1 MRNVMIKFKNGRKSN
16 YVIEKDTLKYK
27 IEKFQIKHS
36 NISDEEALRRANQMH
51 SEHKDK
57 PVYHVANNYSGSE
70 KVKKENRVPGLYG
83 CNRYKSK
90 KPEVFNI
97 L

>member
-1 MRNVMIKFKNGRKSN
+1 MKNIVIKFKNGRKSS
-16 YVIEKDTLKYK
+16 YVIEKEILKEK
-27 IEKFQIKHS
+27 NEKFQLKYS

>member
-1 MRNVMIKFKNGRKSN
+1 ERDIL
-16 YVIEKDTLKYK
+16 KDKA
-27 IEKFQIKHS
+27 EKFQIKHS

-57 PVYHVANNYSGSE
+57 PAYHVANNYSGSE

-90 KPEVFNI
+90 KPDVFNI

>member
-1 MRNVMIKFKNGRKSN
+1 MKNVMIKFKNSRKSS
-16 YVIEKDTLKYK
+16 YVIEKDILKDK
-27 IEKFQIKHS
+27 SEQFQLKHS
-36 NISDEEALRRANQMH
+36 NISDEEALRRANGLH
-51 SEHKDK
+51 SEHNEK
-57 PVYHVANNYSGSE
+57 PVYRVTDNYSESP

>member
-1 MRNVMIKFKNGRKSN
+1 MKHVMIKFKNSRKSN
-16 YVIEKDTLKYK
+16 YVIEKDILKDK
-27 IEKFQIKHS
+27 TEKFQIKHS
-36 NISDEEALRRANQMH
+36 NISDEEALRRANRMH

-57 PVYHVANNYSGSE
+57 PVYHVANNYTGSE
-70 KVKKENRVPGLYG
+70 KLKKENRVPGLYG

>member
-1 MRNVMIKFKNGRKSN
+1 MKNVMIKFKNGRKSN
-16 YVIEKDTLKYK
+16 YVIEKDTLKDK

-57 PVYHVANNYSGSE
+57 SVYHVANNYSGSE

>member
-1 MRNVMIKFKNGRKSN
+1 MRNVVIKFKNGRKSN
-16 YVIEKDTLKYK
+16 YVIEKDTLKDK
-27 IEKFQIKHS
+27 IEKFQIKYS

-57 PVYHVANNYSGSE
+57 PVYHVANNCSGSE

-90 KPEVFNI
+90 KPEVFNT

>member
-1 MRNVMIKFKNGRKSN
+1 MKNVMIKFKNSRKSN
-16 YVIEKDTLKYK
+16 YAIEKDALKDK
-27 IEKFQIKHS
+27 TEKFQIKHS
-36 NISDEEALRRANQMH
+36 NISDKEALRRANQMY

-57 PVYHVANNYSGSE
+57 PVYHVANDYSGSE
-70 KVKKENRVPGLYG
+70 KVKKDNRVPGLYG

>member
-1 MRNVMIKFKNGRKSN
+1 MKNVMIKFKNSRKSS
-16 YVIEKDTLKYK
+16 YVIEKDILKDK
-27 IEKFQIKHS
+27 TEKFQLKHS
-36 NISDEEALRRANQMH
+36 NISDEEASRRANWMH
-51 SEHKDK
+51 SEHKER
-57 PVYHVANNYSGSE
+57 PVYHVKNNHAGSE
-70 KVKKENRVPGLYG
+70 KIKKENRVPGLYG